1 MKALTTVTLLALIVL
16 AGPTAPAR
24 SEALPKGY
32 CIATAQGVTQLKGI
46 SCRGA
51 KKVLKA
57 YYRADLPRRPECRG
71 QGSIR
76 WRGWKVTGAGK
87 IGIATRFTRP
97 GRSFLA
103 SGGGTC

>member
-1 MKALTTVTLLALIVL
+1 MKLLTLIVLALIVL

-24 SEALPKGY
+24 SYDPYPPGSCLAV
-32 CIATAQGVTQLKGI
+32 TQGVTKLRGI
-46 SCRGA
+46 SCKGA
-51 KKVLKA
+51 KKVLRL

-76 WRGWKVTGAGK
+76 WRGWKVTGAGRV
-87 IGIATRFTRP
+87 GIATRFTKP

-103 SGGGTC
+103 SGGGVC